1 MFLSQVPITTKIYS
15 TNHAR
20 QIPLLFCRVSGW
32 YTIPMTDSFARSTR
46 GLLDARQWG
55 LTRRA
60 WFKASGFDDV
70 DLTKPVIG
78 IAQTWSE
85 LNHCHIHFR
94 ELAEAVKRGVWQA
107 GGWPLEFP
115 TISLGEFNVVPT
127 TMLYRNLLAMDTEE
141 MIRAQPLDGVV
152 LLGSCD
158 KNIPAQLMGAASANK
173 PAILLTG
180 GPMLASKWNGQVL
193 GACTDCRRLTEDLRA
208 GKITADDY
216 HDIEEALGRSTGHCM
231 VMGTASTMAA
241 LAEALGMALPGTAAI
256 PAPDSRRLRLAE
268 AVGRQIVETVR
279 LGLTPARI
287 MTETAFE
294 NALRL
299 FMAVG
304 GSTNALVHLPA
315 IAGRL
320 GLRLPLDKVDAFSR
334 TTPLVVNVRPAG
346 QWHMEDLFE
355 AGGIPAVLKELA
367 PLLHLNCLTVN
378 GRSLGDNLQSA
389 RVMRRDVIHSL
400 DQPLAAE
407 GGTAVLQGNLCPRGA
422 VIKQAAA
429 SPSLLR
435 HRGRAVVFTCQ
446 EDLEARIDDPS
457 LDVRPDDVLVLQ
469 NVGPRGAPGMPEW
482 GGFAMPRKLLDAG
495 VRDMVR
501 ISDARM
507 SGTAAGTV
515 VLHVCPEAA
524 IGGPLALVQDG
535 DEIELDVPARTLN
548 VKLSETEL
556 QRRRA
561 AWQPAPPKFA
571 RGYGKLYIDHV
582 LQADEGC
589 DFDFCQ

>member
-1 MFLSQVPITTKIYS
+1 
-15 TNHAR
+15 
-20 QIPLLFCRVSGW
+20 
-32 YTIPMTDSFARSTR
+32 MTDSFARSTR

-60 WFKASGFDDV
+60 WFKASGFDDI

-115 TISLGEFNVVPT
+115 TISLGEFNIVPT

-152 LLGSCD
+152 LLSSCD

-193 GACTDCRRLTEDLRA
+193 GACTDCRRLTEELRA
-208 GKITADDY
+208 GKITPEQY
-216 HDIEEALGRSTGHCM
+216 RDIEDALGRSTGHCM

-279 LGLTPARI
+279 LGLTPAQV
-287 MTETAFE
+287 MTERAFD

-299 FMAVG
+299 LLAIG
-304 GSTNALVHLPA
+304 GSTNAVVHLPA

-320 GLRLPLDKVDAFSR
+320 GLPWSLTQVDTFSR
-334 TTPLVVNVRPAG
+334 TTPLLVNVRPAG

-367 PLLHLNCLTVN
+367 PLLHLDCVTVS
-378 GRSLGDNLQSA
+378 GRTLGEELERAGVQ
-389 RVMRRDVIHSL
+389 RRDVIRPL
-400 DQPLAAE
+400 NEPLATE
-407 GGTAVLQGNLCPRGA
+407 GGIAVLRGNLCPRGA

-429 SPSLLR
+429 SPALMR
-435 HRGRAVVFTCQ
+435 HRGRAVVFTSQ
-446 EDLEARIDDPS
+446 QDLETRIDQAE

-482 GGFAMPRKLLDAG
+482 GNFAMPGKLLDAG

-524 IGGPLALVQDG
+524 VGGPLALVRDG
-535 DEIELDVPARTLN
+535 DLIELDVPARRLQLL
-548 VKLSETEL
+548 VADEEL

-561 AWQPAPPKFA
+561 AWRSPAPA
-571 RGYGKLYIDHV
+571 YVRGYGKLFLDHV
-582 LQADEGC
+582 TQADEGC
-589 DFDFCQ
+589 DFDFCLAK